1 MTEIQRT
8 LLLNIKKYR
17 SALNYS
23 QYNLAELCGVSTSY
37 ISEIETGKKFPSAKT
52 LQSIVKAL
60 EVKPYKLFLD
70 VNDIDDFDKE
80 GLLSSLEVKITH
92 QIAKEFHSHYKG
104 NKDKDL

>member
-1 MTEIQRT
+1 MTEIQRI
-8 LLLNIKKYR
+8 LLSNIKKYR
-17 SALNYS
+17 SLLKYS
-23 QYNLAELCGVSTSY
+23 QFDLAELCDVSASY
-37 ISEIETGKKFPSAKT
+37 ISEIETGKKYPSVRI
-52 LQSIVKAL
+52 LERLVKAL

-70 VNDIDDFDKE
+70 INDIDDFDKE